1 MAKSQAKNF
10 YYSFVL
16 LDEPRKKAMCAVYAF
31 MRYCD
36 DLSDDLGLANRKEAL
51 ENWQKDLTAA
61 LDSSRDGGGEAVPD
75 HPLWPAFLDTVS
87 RFAIPH
93 EYFYEMIEGVSSDVE
108 PRQIETFDELYQYC
122 YQVASVVGMT
132 VIHIFGFEDPRAL
145 GLAEKCGI
153 AFQLTNIMRDIREDE
168 AMGRRYLPAEE
179 LERFHVAKFEYTPEF
194 FVFMRFQ
201 GQRAQLYYD
210 ESRELLEL
218 VDPKCR
224 ASLWA
229 LIEIYRRLLQKIN
242 SSGYRVL
249 DGRIRLTTMQK
260 LAVVAQA
267 FLKRR

>member
-1 MAKSQAKNF
+1 VAKSQAKNF

-16 LDEPRKKAMCAVYAF
+16 LDEARKNAMCAVYAF

-36 DLSDDLGLANRKEAL
+36 DLSDDLALENRKEAL
-51 ENWQKDLTAA
+51 ENWQRDLTAA
-61 LDSSRDGGGEAVPD
+61 LEGEAVPE
-75 HPLWPAFLDTVS
+75 HLLWPAFLDTVA
-87 RFAIPH
+87 RFQIPH

-108 PRQIETFDELYQYC
+108 PRLIETFDELYDYC
-122 YQVASVVGMT
+122 YKVASVVGMT

-153 AFQLTNIMRDIREDE
+153 AFQLTNIMRDIKEDE

-218 VDPKCR
+218 VDPKCK

-229 LIEIYRRLLQKIN
+229 LIEIYRRLLHKIN

-249 DGRIRLTTMQK
+249 DARIRLTTMQK

-267 FLKRR
+267 FLHRWR

>member
-16 LDEPRKKAMCAVYAF
+16 LDETRKQSMCAVYAF

-36 DLSDDLGLANRKEAL
+36 DLSDDEGIANRKEAL
-51 ENWQKDLTAA
+51 QNWQCDLTAA
-61 LDSSRDGGGEAVPD
+61 LEGKTVPD

-87 RFAIPH
+87 RYQIPH

-108 PRQIETFDELYQYC
+108 PRQIETFEELYRYC

-153 AFQLTNIMRDIREDE
+153 AFQLTNIMRDIKEDA
-168 AMGRRYLPAEE
+168 AMGRRYIPAEE
-179 LERFHVAKFEYTPEF
+179 LQRFRVDKFEYTPEF

-218 VDPKCR
+218 VNPKCR

-229 LIEIYRRLLQKIN
+229 LIEIYRRLLHKIN

-260 LAVVAQA
+260 LTVVAQA
-267 FLKRR
+267 FMRR